1 MSDHYIL
8 AFRRHN
14 YDIILVLKILSI
26 DSSMSEKLM
35 LRFYTI
41 FLVDMKKTFEL
52 EGQTDQVCFLGVEL
66 IISSIL

>member
-41 FLVDMKKTFEL
+41 FLVDIKKTFEL